1 MASIIS
7 ASTTSGTA
15 LNMSGDTSGVLQL
28 ATGATPTTAVTI
40 DTSQNVTLAGTL
52 AMSSS
57 FLRNRI
63 INGDMRIDQRNAG
76 ASITPASGGGYSLD
90 RWQYVFS
97 QSSKF
102 NIQQNAGSVTP
113 PVGFKNYLGLTV
125 AAAVTIGSGDYF
137 YIGQKI
143 EGFNAADLGWGTA
156 DAKTVTLSFWV
167 RSSLT
172 GTFGGSF
179 TNADNSRSYPFTYTI
194 SSANTWTII
203 SVTVAGDTSG
213 TWLTTNGIGISVIF
227 GLGLGSTYSGT
238 AGAWATADYRSATG
252 AVSVVGTS
260 GATWYVTGTQL
271 EIGTSATPFE
281 RRLYNQ
287 ELANCQRY
295 YYKIQASTAACGF
308 GVGYSDSTTAAY
320 GLVPFPVTLR
330 TRPTALEQ
338 SGTASHYR
346 INASGGN
353 ITCSAVPTYDGI
365 TDINTG
371 CISYPVA
378 SGLTAGRAVF
388 FIANSTSAY
397 LAWSAEL

>member
-1 MASIIS
+1 MPVSIIGNS
-7 ASTTSGTA
+7 GIQFPDSSLQAAAASPY
-15 LNMSGDTSGVLQL
+15 VLK
-28 ATGATPTTAVTI
+28 
-40 DTSQNVTLAGTL
+40 
-52 AMSSS
+52 
-57 FLRNRI
+57 NRI
-63 INGDMRIDQRNAG
+63 INGAMVIDQRNAG
-76 ASITPASGGGYSLD
+76 ASVTPTNGQYVLD
-90 RWQYVFS
+90 RWINY
-97 QSSKF
+97 QSVASKYS
-102 NIQQNAGSVTP
+102 IQQNAGSVTP
-113 PVGFKNYLGLTV
+113 PVGFSNYAGITSLSSYTV
-125 AAAVTIGSGDYF
+125 GAADYF
-137 YIGQKI
+137 TFEQTL
-143 EGFNAADLGWGTA
+143 EGFNVADLGWGTA
-156 DAKTVTLSFWV
+156 NAKTVILSFWV

-172 GTFGGSF
+172 GTFGGVLYAS
-179 TNADNSRSYPFTYTI
+179 TGTLSYPFSYSI
-194 SSANTWTII
+194 SAANTWTQI
-203 SVTVAGDTSG
+203 SVTITGPTTG
-213 TWLTTNGIGISVIF
+213 TFATNNTASFTLCFGIGI
-227 GLGLGSTYSGT
+227 GSTYSGT
-238 AGAWATADYRSATG
+238 AGSWQASVLRSVTG
-252 AVSVVGTS
+252 ATSVVGTN
-260 GATWYVTGTQL
+260 GATWYITGVQL
-271 EIGTSATPFE
+271 EQNTSATPFE

-330 TRPTALEQ
+330 IRPTALEQ

-353 ITCSAVPTYDGI
+353 ITCSNVPTYDGI